1 MTINVFGSKLNDEPD
16 EVFHAGG
23 MSVRDWLSESVDN
36 FSDMDVHPISVSL
49 NGAVVEPSEWALTVF
64 SERDTLDIVIEPK
77 GTELFFGALFLV
89 AIKTMTPKI
98 PKVGANSPT
107 NGDELNEASIKGNK
121 VKINSPIREI
131 AGRRKVFPDYLLP
144 PRRYFA
150 GPRDQRVEMMLC
162 VGIGEHEIPSNK
174 VLIGDTPA
182 ISLGSDVSYEIYG
195 PGANVSANPASLWW
209 NDVSEIGSSSSGSPG
224 LELTESVSLTP
235 SYTATSHQFNGYTI
249 TIPSG
254 AGLFPSDWFS
264 GLIVT
269 IVAPYQYEFVDG
281 GAGRD
286 IIRGNALYM
295 LNPAVGDSIQ
305 IFGVNAGF
313 YKVNSF
319 TPGSGSTPPEM
330 TLNFESGSPVTSL
343 TLGTILATIGP
354 KGLRYRVTVFSTS
367 QITVE
372 RLTSSG
378 STDSEFP
385 GFDYMQTAGGSVS
398 LDPSNFEGGYRGP
411 FAVCPFGEK
420 VTAIEWD
427 VFFPS
432 GLMGLGRE
440 GQEFSVL
447 GFHAFEYRD
456 MDVAGAWTVI
466 EKQHSGATWD
476 AVGFTNRV
484 DLPYPMR
491 AECRIKKRFVQQVER
506 ENEVNNDCVWYG
518 ARGLMVAPSSYSGVT
533 TMAINIRGGDRLS
546 SQSESMVSV
555 EATRKLPL
563 LVNGSWTDPQAT
575 RDIAPFV
582 AYVSKSL
589 GYTDADLDLNELAR
603 LDAIWKS
610 RQDYYDQATNSN
622 GTAKAIINDA
632 LSCGFAELTIDNG
645 LLRPARDEPR
655 TVFESMYSPQAM
667 TSNLERDF
675 TAIRPDDYDGVDV
688 EYTDGVSW
696 QVETVECRLPGDLGM
711 RAMKIKADGCTNRT
725 KAWRIGMRQR
735 RALKYRRWDYSW
747 STELAALNSRYLS
760 YVQVSDDVP
769 GYAQSAIMISYDN
782 GLVESSE
789 AFDWSD
795 AGPHYLYI
803 RRADGSSSGPYI
815 ATKVDEFHLR
825 ISGLDFV
832 PDTDLDIEPPHLLFG
847 IGYKVLITSISPS
860 GLDAARVEAVAY
872 NDQVYVNDNDQAP
885 T

>member
-23 MSVRDWLSESVDN
+23 MSVRDWLLENVDN

-49 NGAVVEPSEWALTVF
+49 NGEVVEPSEWALTVF

-98 PKVGANSPT
+98 PKVGQTSQ
-107 NGDELNEASIKGNK
+107 NGEDLNEASIKGNK
-121 VKINSPIREI
+121 IKINSPIREI
-131 AGRRKVFPDYLLP
+131 AGKRKVYPDYLLP

-150 GPRDQRVEMMLC
+150 GPREQRVEMLLC
-162 VGIGEHEIPSNK
+162 VGVGDHDVPTNK
-174 VLIGDTPA
+174 ILIGDTPVV
-182 ISLGSDVSYEIYG
+182 SLGSDVTYKVYG
-195 PGANVSANPASLWW
+195 PGEDLSADNAHMWW
-209 NDVSEIGSSSSGSPG
+209 NDVNEVGSSSNGSAG
-224 LELTESVSLTP
+224 LELTTAVAITP
-235 SYTATSHQFNGYTI
+235 GYTATSQQFNGYMV

-254 AGLFPSDWFS
+254 AGNFPADWTS
-264 GLIVT
+264 GLIVQI
-269 IVAPYQYEFVDG
+269 IVPYQYEFIDG
-281 GAGRD
+281 GIDRD
-286 IIRGNALYM
+286 IIRGDSLNM
-295 LNPAVGDSIQ
+295 LNPEVGDSIQ
-305 IFGVNAGF
+305 IFGTNAGN
-313 YKVNSF
+313 YIVHSF
-319 TPGSGSTPPEM
+319 TPTDGASPAEM
-330 TLNFESGSPVTSL
+330 TLSFENGNPVTALSL
-343 TLGTILATIGP
+343 GAIATTIGP
-354 KGLRYRVTVFSTS
+354 KGLRYRITAANTS
-367 QITVE
+367 QIIVD

-378 STDSEFP
+378 ATDADFP
-385 GFDYMQTAGGSVS
+385 GFDFLETALSS
-398 LDPSNFEGGYRGP
+398 IILDPSSLTGGFRGP
-411 FAVCPFGEK
+411 FAMCPDGEK
-420 VTAIEWD
+420 TTSIEWD
-427 VFFPS
+427 IFYPS
-432 GLMGLGRE
+432 GLIGLGVKDGYRYAITSNTFLE
-440 GQEFSVL
+440 W
-447 GFHAFEYRD
+447 RD
-456 MDVAGAWTVI
+456 MDIAGAWTVVS
-466 EKQHSGATWD
+466 KTFSAASLD
-476 AVGFTNRV
+476 AVGVTYRI

-491 AECRIKKRFVQQVER
+491 AEARVRRGPNPSTEW
-506 ENEVNNDCVWYG
+506 NDACVWYG
-518 ARGLMVAPSSYSGVT
+518 ARSLLQGPTSYADVT
-533 TMAINIRGGDRLS
+533 VISINARGGDRLS
-546 SQSESMVSV
+546 AQSESMVSV

-563 LVNGSWTDPQAT
+563 LVNGSWTAPQAT

-632 LSCGFAELTIDNG
+632 LACGFAELTIDNG

-769 GYAQSAIMISYDN
+769 GYAQSAIMISYED
-782 GLVESSE
+782 GVVESSE

>member
-23 MSVRDWLSESVDN
+23 MSVRDWLSENADN

-49 NGAVVEPSEWALTVF
+49 NGEVVEPSEWALTVF

-98 PKVGANSPT
+98 PKVGQTSQ
-107 NGDELNEASIKGNK
+107 NGEDLNEASIKGNK
-121 VKINSPIREI
+121 IKINSPIREI
-131 AGRRKVFPDYLLP
+131 AGKRKVFPDYLLP
-144 PRRYFA
+144 PRRYFG
-150 GPRDQRVEMMLC
+150 GPREQRVEMLLC
-162 VGIGEHEIPSNK
+162 VGVGDHEVPANK
-174 VLIGDTPA
+174 ILIGDTP
-182 ISLGSDVSYEIYG
+182 IVSLGEDVTYKVYS
-195 PGANVSANPASLWW
+195 PGADLSADNAHLWW
-209 NDVSEIGSSSSGSPG
+209 NDVTEVGSSSNGSSG
-224 LELTESVSLTP
+224 LELTVSTSITP
-235 SYTATSHQFNGYTI
+235 GYSATSQQFNGKMV

-254 AGLFPSDWFS
+254 AGNFPADWTA
-264 GLIVT
+264 GLIVQ
-269 IVAPYQYEFVDG
+269 IVVPYQYEFIDG
-281 GAGRD
+281 GIDRD
-286 IIRGNALYM
+286 IIRGNSLNM
-295 LNPAVGDSIQ
+295 LNPEVGDSIQ
-305 IFGVNAGF
+305 IFGVNSGN
-313 YKVNSF
+313 YIVHSF
-319 TPGSGSTPPEM
+319 KPTNGLSPAEM
-330 TLNFESGSPVTSL
+330 TLSFENGNPVTALSL
-343 TLGTILATIGP
+343 GAIATTIGP
-354 KGLRYRVTVFSTS
+354 KGLRYRITAANTS
-367 QITVE
+367 QITVD

-378 STDSEFP
+378 ATDTDFP
-385 GFDYMQTAGGSVS
+385 GFDFLETALASIILDSSSLTGG
-398 LDPSNFEGGYRGP
+398 FRGP
-411 FAVCPFGEK
+411 FAMCPDGEK
-420 VTAIEWD
+420 TTSIEWD
-427 VFFPS
+427 IFYPS
-432 GLMGLGRE
+432 GLIGLGVKDGYRYAITSNTFLE
-440 GQEFSVL
+440 W
-447 GFHAFEYRD
+447 RD
-456 MDVAGAWTVI
+456 MDVAGAWTVVS
-466 EKQHSGATWD
+466 KVFSAASLD
-476 AVGFTNRV
+476 AVGVTYRI

-491 AECRIKKRFVQQVER
+491 AEARVRRGPNPSTEW
-506 ENEVNNDCVWYG
+506 NDACVWYG
-518 ARGLMVAPSSYSGVT
+518 ARSMLQGPTSYADVT
-533 TMAINIRGGDRLS
+533 VISINARGGDRLS
-546 SQSESMVSV
+546 AQSESMVSV

-563 LVNGSWTDPQAT
+563 LVNGSWTAPQAT

-589 GYTDADLDLNELAR
+589 GYTDADLDINELAR

-622 GTAKAIINDA
+622 GTAKAVINDA

-667 TSNLERDF
+667 TSNLEREF

-696 QVETVECRLPGDLGM
+696 QVETVQCRLPGDLGM

-769 GYAQSAIMISYDN
+769 GYAQSAIMISYEN
-782 GLVESSE
+782 GVVESSE

-795 AGPHYLYI
+795 AGPHYLYV
-803 RRADGSSSGPYI
+803 RRVDGSSSGPYI

-872 NDQVYVNDNDQAP
+872 NEQVYVNDNDQAP

>member
-49 NGAVVEPSEWALTVF
+49 NGEVVAPSEWALTVF

-98 PKVGANSPT
+98 PKVGQTSQ
-107 NGDELNEASIKGNK
+107 NGEDLNEASIKGNK
-121 VKINSPIREI
+121 IKINSPIREI
-131 AGRRKVFPDYLLP
+131 AGKRKVFPDYLLP

-150 GPRDQRVEMMLC
+150 GPREQRVELLLC
-162 VGIGEHEIPSNK
+162 IGVGDHDVPTNK
-174 VLIGDTPA
+174 ILIGDTPVV
-182 ISLGSDVSYEIYG
+182 SLGSDVTYSVYG
-195 PGANVSANPASLWW
+195 PGEDLSADNAHMWW
-209 NDVSEIGSSSSGSPG
+209 NDVTEVGSSSNGSAG
-224 LELTESVSLTP
+224 LELTTAVAITP
-235 SYTATSHQFNGYTI
+235 GYTATSQQFNGYMV

-254 AGLFPSDWFS
+254 AGNFPADWTS
-264 GLIVT
+264 GLIVQI
-269 IVAPYQYEFVDG
+269 IVPYQYEFIDG
-281 GAGRD
+281 GIDRD
-286 IIRGNALYM
+286 IIRGDSLNM
-295 LNPAVGDSIQ
+295 LNPEVGDSIQ
-305 IFGVNAGF
+305 IFGTNAGN
-313 YKVNSF
+313 YIVHSF
-319 TPGSGSTPPEM
+319 TPTDGASPAEM
-330 TLNFESGSPVTSL
+330 TLSFENGNPVTALSL
-343 TLGTILATIGP
+343 GAIATTIGP
-354 KGLRYRVTVFSTS
+354 KGLRYRITAANTS
-367 QITVE
+367 QITVD

-378 STDSEFP
+378 ATDTDFP
-385 GFDYMQTAGGSVS
+385 GFDFLETALASII
-398 LDPSNFEGGYRGP
+398 LDPSSLTGGFRGP
-411 FAVCPFGEK
+411 FAMCPDGEK
-420 VTAIEWD
+420 ATSIEWD
-427 VFFPS
+427 IFYPS
-432 GLMGLGRE
+432 GLIGLGVKDGYRYSITSNTFLE
-440 GQEFSVL
+440 W
-447 GFHAFEYRD
+447 RD
-456 MDVAGAWTVI
+456 MDIAGAWTVVS
-466 EKQHSGATWD
+466 KTFSAASLD
-476 AVGFTNRV
+476 AVGVTYRI

-491 AECRIKKRFVQQVER
+491 AEVRVRRGPNPSTEW
-506 ENEVNNDCVWYG
+506 NDACVWYG
-518 ARGLMVAPSSYSGVT
+518 ARSLLQGPTSYADVT
-533 TMAINIRGGDRLS
+533 VISINARGGDRLS
-546 SQSESMVSV
+546 AQSESMVSV

-563 LVNGSWTDPQAT
+563 LVNGSWTAPQAT

-603 LDAIWKS
+603 LDTIWKS

-622 GTAKAIINDA
+622 GTAKAVINDA
-632 LSCGFAELTIDNG
+632 LACGFAELTIDNG

-769 GYAQSAIMISYDN
+769 GYAQSAIMISYED
-782 GLVESSE
+782 GIVESSE

-795 AGPHYLYI
+795 SGPHYLYV

-815 ATKVDEFHLR
+815 ATRIDDFHLS
-825 ISGLDFV
+825 ISGLDFI

-847 IGYKVLITSISPS
+847 VGYKVLITSISPS
-860 GLDAARVEAVAY
+860 GLDSARVEAVAY

>member
-23 MSVRDWLSESVDN
+23 MSVRDWLSENVDN

-98 PKVGANSPT
+98 PKVGQTSQ
-107 NGDELNEASIKGNK
+107 NGEDLNEASIKGNK
-121 VKINSPIREI
+121 IKINSPIREI
-131 AGRRKVFPDYLLP
+131 AGKRKVFPDYLLP
-144 PRRYFA
+144 PRRYFG
-150 GPRDQRVEMMLC
+150 GPREQRVEMLLC
-162 VGIGEHEIPSNK
+162 IGVGDHEVPANK
-174 VLIGDTPA
+174 ILIGDTP
-182 ISLGSDVSYEIYG
+182 IVSLGSDVAYRVYG
-195 PGANVSANPASLWW
+195 PGADLSADNASKWW
-209 NDVSEIGSSSSGSPG
+209 NDVTEVGSSSNGASG
-224 LELTESVSLTP
+224 LELTTAVAITP
-235 SYTATSHQFNGYTI
+235 GYNATSQQFNGYMV

-254 AGLFPSDWFS
+254 AGAFPADWTS
-264 GLIVT
+264 GLIVQI
-269 IVAPYQYEFVDG
+269 IVPYQYEFIDG
-281 GAGRD
+281 GINRD
-286 IIRGNALYM
+286 IIRGNSLNM
-295 LNPAVGDSIQ
+295 LNPEVGDSIQ
-305 IFGVNAGF
+305 IFGVNSGN
-313 YKVNSF
+313 YIVHSF
-319 TPGSGSTPPEM
+319 KPTNGLSPAEM
-330 TLNFESGSPVTSL
+330 TLSFENGNAVTALSLGSIAT
-343 TLGTILATIGP
+343 TIGP
-354 KGLRYRVTVFSTS
+354 RGLRYRITAANTS
-367 QITVE
+367 QITVD

-378 STDSEFP
+378 ATDSDFP
-385 GFDYMQTAGGSVS
+385 GFDFLETSNSSIS
-398 LDPSNFEGGYRGP
+398 LDPSSLAGGFRGP
-411 FAVCPFGEK
+411 FAMCPDGEK
-420 VTAIEWD
+420 TTAIEWD
-427 VFFPS
+427 IFYPGGLIGVGLKDGFQYSIPS
-432 GLMGLGRE
+432 TTYLE
-440 GQEFSVL
+440 W
-447 GFHAFEYRD
+447 RD
-456 MDVAGAWTVI
+456 MDIAGAWNVEARTF
-466 EKQHSGATWD
+466 SAGSLD
-476 AVGFTNRV
+476 AVGVTYRIS
-484 DLPYPMR
+484 LPYPMR
-491 AECRIKKRFVQQVER
+491 AEARVRRSPKGSPEWQ
-506 ENEVNNDCVWYG
+506 DACVWYG
-518 ARGLMVAPSSYSGVT
+518 ARSLLKGPTSYADVT
-533 TMAINIRGGDRLS
+533 VISVNARGGDRLS
-546 SQSESMVSV
+546 AQSESMVSV
-555 EATRKLPL
+555 EPTRKLPL
-563 LVNGSWTDPQAT
+563 LANGSWTAPQAT

-582 AYVSKSL
+582 AYVAKSL
-589 GYTDADLDLNELAR
+589 GYTDSDLDLNELAR

-632 LSCGFAELTIDNG
+632 LACGFAELTIDNG

-696 QVETVECRLPGDLGM
+696 QVETVQCRLPGDLGM

-769 GYAQSAIMISYDN
+769 GYAQSAIMISYEN
-782 GLVESSE
+782 GVVESSE

-795 AGPHYLYI
+795 AGPHYLYV
-803 RRADGSSSGPYI
+803 RRVDGSSSGPYI

>member
-23 MSVRDWLSESVDN
+23 ISVRDWLSEHVDN
-36 FSDMDVHPISVSL
+36 FSDMDAHPISVSL

-64 SERDTLDIVIEPK
+64 YERDTLDIVIEPK

-98 PKVGANSPT
+98 PKVGQTSQ
-107 NGDELNEASIKGNK
+107 NGDDLNEASIKGNK
-121 VKINSPIREI
+121 IKINSPIREI
-131 AGRRKVFPDYLLP
+131 AGRRKIYPDYLLP
-144 PRRYFA
+144 PRRYFG
-150 GPRDQRVEMMLC
+150 GPREQRVEMLLC
-162 VGIGEHEIPSNK
+162 IGVGDHDVPTNK
-174 VLIGDTPA
+174 ILIGDTPVV
-182 ISLGSDVSYEIYG
+182 SLGSDIVYKVYG
-195 PGANVSANPASLWW
+195 PGADLSADNAHLWW
-209 NDVSEIGSSSSGSPG
+209 NDVTEVGSSSNGSSG
-224 LELTESVSLTP
+224 LELTVSVDITP
-235 SYTATSHQFNGYTI
+235 GYTATSQQFNGYMV

-254 AGLFPSDWFS
+254 AGLFPADWTS
-264 GLIVT
+264 GLIVQ
-269 IVAPYQYEFVDG
+269 IVVPYQYEFVDG
-281 GAGRD
+281 GADRD
-286 IIRGNALYM
+286 IVRGTSLNM
-295 LNPAVGDSIQ
+295 LNPEVGDLIQ
-305 IFGVNAGF
+305 IFGTNAGS
-313 YKVNSF
+313 YVVNSF
-319 TPGSGSTPPEM
+319 DPGDGSTPPEM
-330 TLNFESGSPVTSL
+330 TLSFDNGSPVTAFN
-343 TLGTILATIGP
+343 LGNIATCIGP
-354 KGLRYRVTVFSTS
+354 RGLRYRITAANTS
-367 QITVE
+367 QLVVD

-378 STDSEFP
+378 ATDSDFP
-385 GFDYMQTAGGSVS
+385 GFDFLETANSGIS
-398 LDPSNFEGGYRGP
+398 LDPSNLTGGYRGP
-411 FAVCPFGEK
+411 FAMCPSGEK
-420 VTAIEWD
+420 ATAIEWD
-427 VFFPS
+427 VFMPS
-432 GLMGLGRE
+432 GLCGLGRE
-440 GQEFSVL
+440 GQVYEVSA
-447 GFHAFEYRD
+447 FHTFEYRD

-466 EKQHSGATWD
+466 EKTHSGASLD
-476 AVGFTNRV
+476 SQGFTNRV
-484 DLPYPMR
+484 NLPYPMR
-491 AECRIKKRFVQQVER
+491 PEARIKKRFIAQSER
-506 ENEVNNDCVWYG
+506 ETEINNDTVWYG
-518 ARGLMVAPSSYSGVT
+518 ARSLLQGPTSYEDVT
-533 TMAINIRGGDRLS
+533 VISINARGGDRLS
-546 SQSESMVSV
+546 AQSESMVSV

-563 LVNGSWTDPQAT
+563 LVNGSWTAPQAT

-589 GYTDADLDLNELAR
+589 GYTDADLDLNELSR

-622 GTAKAIINDA
+622 GTAKAVINDA
-632 LSCGFAELTIDNG
+632 LACGFAELTIDNG

-655 TVFESMYSPQAM
+655 TVFESMYSPQVM

-696 QVETVECRLPGDLGM
+696 QVETVQCRLPGDLGM

-782 GLVESSE
+782 GVVESSE

-795 AGPHYLYI
+795 AGPYYLYV

-815 ATKVDEFHLR
+815 ATRIDDFHLK
-825 ISGLDFV
+825 IPGLDFI

-847 IGYKVLITSISPS
+847 IGYKVLITAISPS
-860 GLDAARVEAVAY
+860 GTTSARVEAVAY

-885 T
+885 S

>member
-1 MTINVFGSKLNDEPD
+1 MTINVFGSKLNSEPD
-16 EVFHAGG
+16 EVFHSVG
-23 MSVRDWLSESVDN
+23 MSVRDWLSDNVDN

-49 NGAVVEPSEWALTVF
+49 NGEVVEPSEWALTVF

-98 PKVGANSPT
+98 PKVGQTSQ
-107 NGDELNEASIKGNK
+107 NGEDLNEASIKGNK
-121 VKINSPIREI
+121 IKINSPIREI
-131 AGRRKVFPDYLLP
+131 SGKRKVFPDYLLP

-150 GPRDQRVEMMLC
+150 GPREQRVELLLC
-162 VGIGEHEIPSNK
+162 IGVGDHDVPTNK
-174 VLIGDTPA
+174 ILIGDTPVV
-182 ISLGSDVSYEIYG
+182 SLGSDVTYSVYG
-195 PGANVSANPASLWW
+195 PGEDLSADNAHMWW
-209 NDVSEIGSSSSGSPG
+209 NDVTEVGSSSNGSAG
-224 LELTESVSLTP
+224 LELTTAVAITP
-235 SYTATSHQFNGYTI
+235 GYTAASQQFNGYMV

-254 AGLFPSDWFS
+254 AGNFPADWTS
-264 GLIVT
+264 GLIVQI
-269 IVAPYQYEFVDG
+269 IVPYQYEFIDG
-281 GAGRD
+281 GIDRD
-286 IIRGNALYM
+286 IIRGDSLNM
-295 LNPAVGDSIQ
+295 LNPEVGDSIQ
-305 IFGVNAGF
+305 IFGANAGN
-313 YKVNSF
+313 YIVHSF
-319 TPGSGSTPPEM
+319 TPTDGASPAEM
-330 TLNFESGSPVTSL
+330 TLSFENGNPVTALSL
-343 TLGTILATIGP
+343 GAIATTIGP
-354 KGLRYRVTVFSTS
+354 KGLRYRITAANTS
-367 QITVE
+367 QITVD

-378 STDSEFP
+378 ATDADFP
-385 GFDYMQTAGGSVS
+385 GFDFLETALSS
-398 LDPSNFEGGYRGP
+398 IILDPSSLAGGFRGP
-411 FAVCPFGEK
+411 FAMCPDGEK
-420 VTAIEWD
+420 TTSIEWD
-427 VFFPS
+427 IFYPS
-432 GLMGLGRE
+432 GLIGLGVKDGYRYAITSNTFLE
-440 GQEFSVL
+440 W
-447 GFHAFEYRD
+447 RD
-456 MDVAGAWTVI
+456 MDIAGAWTVVS
-466 EKQHSGATWD
+466 KTFSAASLD
-476 AVGFTNRV
+476 AVGVTYRI

-491 AECRIKKRFVQQVER
+491 AEARVRRGPNPSTEW
-506 ENEVNNDCVWYG
+506 NDACVWYG
-518 ARGLMVAPSSYSGVT
+518 ARSLLQGPTSYADVT
-533 TMAINIRGGDRLS
+533 IISINARGGDRLS
-546 SQSESMVSV
+546 AQSESMVSV

-563 LVNGSWTDPQAT
+563 LVNGSWTAPQAT

-622 GTAKAIINDA
+622 GTAKAVINDA
-632 LSCGFAELTIDNG
+632 LACGFAELTIDNG

-769 GYAQSAIMISYDN
+769 GYAQSAIMISYED
-782 GLVESSE
+782 GVVESSE

-815 ATKVDEFHLR
+815 ATKVDEFHFR

-847 IGYKVLITSISPS
+847 VGYKVLITSISPS
-860 GLDAARVEAVAY
+860 GLDSARVEAVAY

>member
-1 MTINVFGSKLNDEPD
+1 VTINVFGSKLNDEPD
-16 EVFHAGG
+16 EVFHAFGI
-23 MSVRDWLSESVDN
+23 SVRDWLSGNVDN

-49 NGAVVEPSEWALTVF
+49 NGEVVEPSEWALTVF
-64 SERDTLDIVIEPK
+64 SELDTLDIVIEPK

-98 PKVGANSPT
+98 PKVGQAT
-107 NGDELNEASIKGNK
+107 QNGEDLNEGSAKGNK
-121 VKINSPIREI
+121 IKINSPIREV
-131 AGRRKVFPDYLLP
+131 AGRRKVYPDYLLP

-150 GPRDQRVEMMLC
+150 GPRDQRVEMLLC
-162 VGIGEHEIPSNK
+162 IGVGEHDIPENK
-174 VLIGDTPA
+174 ILIGDTPA
-182 ISLGSDVSYEIYG
+182 ISLGNDVSYTVYE
-195 PGANVSANPASLWW
+195 PGADLSADPAAKWW

-224 LELTESVSLTP
+224 LELTESESLTP
-235 SYTATSHQFNGYTI
+235 SYTATSQQFNGYTV
-249 TIPSG
+249 TIPDG
-254 AGLFPSDWFS
+254 AGAFPSDWFS

-269 IVAPYQYEFVDG
+269 IVAPYQYEFVG
-281 GAGRD
+281 GGGGRD
-286 IIRGNALYM
+286 IIRGNSLYM
-295 LNPAVGDSIQ
+295 LNPSVGDSIQ
-305 IFGVNAGF
+305 IFGVNSGN
-313 YKVNSF
+313 YIVNSF
-319 TPGSGSTPPEM
+319 TPGSGSAPPEM

-343 TLGTILATIGP
+343 ALGTILSTIGHR
-354 KGLRYRVTVFSTS
+354 GLRYRVTVFSTS

-378 STDSEFP
+378 STDSDFP
-385 GFDYMQTAGGSVS
+385 GFDYMQTANGNVS
-398 LDPSNFEGGYRGP
+398 LDPSNSEGGYRGP

-432 GLMGLGRE
+432 GIMGLGRE
-440 GQEFSVL
+440 GQEYRVS
-447 GFHAFEYRD
+447 GFHTFEYRD
-456 MDVAGAWTVI
+456 MDTAGAWTVI
-466 EKQHSGATWD
+466 QKQHSGATWD

-506 ENEVNNDCVWYG
+506 ENEVNNDCFWYG
-518 ARGLMVAPSSYSGVT
+518 ARGLMVAPTSYSGVT
-533 TMAINIRGGDRLS
+533 TMVMNIRGGDRLS
-546 SQSESMVSV
+546 AQSESMVSV

-563 LVNGSWTDPQAT
+563 LVNGSWTAPQAT

-582 AYVSKSL
+582 AYVSKSI
-589 GYTDADLDLNELAR
+589 GYTDADLDLNELSR
-603 LDAIWKS
+603 LDEIWKS

-622 GTAKAIINDA
+622 GTAKAVINDA

-655 TVFESMYSPQAM
+655 TAFESMYSPQAM

-675 TAIRPDDYDGVDV
+675 TAVRPDDYDGVDV

-696 QVETVECRLPGDLGM
+696 QVETVECRLPGDLGT

-769 GYAQSAIMISYDN
+769 GYAQSAIMISYEN
-782 GLVESSE
+782 GVVESSE

-795 AGPHYLYI
+795 AGPHYLYV

-815 ATKVDEFHLR
+815 ATKVDDFHLR

-872 NDQVYVNDNDQAP
+872 NEQVYVNDNDQAP

>member
-23 MSVRDWLSESVDN
+23 MSVHDWLSESVDN

-49 NGAVVEPSEWALTVF
+49 NGAVVESSEWALTVF

-98 PKVGANSPT
+98 PKVGQTSQ
-107 NGDELNEASIKGNK
+107 NGEDLNEASIKGNK
-121 VKINSPIREI
+121 IKINSPIREI
-131 AGRRKVFPDYLLP
+131 AGKRKVFPDYLLP

-150 GPRDQRVEMMLC
+150 GPREQRVEMLLC
-162 VGIGEHEIPSNK
+162 VGVGDHDVPTNK
-174 VLIGDTPA
+174 ILIGDTPVV
-182 ISLGSDVSYEIYG
+182 SLGSDVTYKVYG
-195 PGANVSANPASLWW
+195 PGEDLSADNAHMWW
-209 NDVSEIGSSSSGSPG
+209 NDVTEVGSSSNGSAG
-224 LELTESVSLTP
+224 LELTTAVAITP
-235 SYTATSHQFNGYTI
+235 GYTATSQQFNGYMV

-254 AGLFPSDWFS
+254 AGNFPNDWTS
-264 GLIVT
+264 GLIVQI
-269 IVAPYQYEFVDG
+269 IVPYQYEFIDG
-281 GAGRD
+281 GIDRD
-286 IIRGNALYM
+286 IIRGDSLNM
-295 LNPAVGDSIQ
+295 LNPEVGDSIQ
-305 IFGVNAGF
+305 IFGVNAGN
-313 YKVNSF
+313 YIVHSF
-319 TPGSGSTPPEM
+319 TPTDGASPAEM
-330 TLNFESGSPVTSL
+330 TLSFENGNPVTALSL
-343 TLGTILATIGP
+343 GAIATTIGP
-354 KGLRYRVTVFSTS
+354 KGLRYRITAANTS
-367 QITVE
+367 QITVD

-378 STDSEFP
+378 ATDIDFP
-385 GFDYMQTAGGSVS
+385 GFDFLETALSS
-398 LDPSNFEGGYRGP
+398 IILDPSSLTGGFRGP
-411 FAVCPFGEK
+411 FAMCPDGEK
-420 VTAIEWD
+420 TTSIEWD
-427 VFFPS
+427 IFYPS
-432 GLMGLGRE
+432 GLIGLGVKDGYRYTITSNTFLE
-440 GQEFSVL
+440 W
-447 GFHAFEYRD
+447 RD
-456 MDVAGAWTVI
+456 MDIAGAWTVVS
-466 EKQHSGATWD
+466 KTFSAASLD
-476 AVGFTNRV
+476 AVGVTYRI

-491 AECRIKKRFVQQVER
+491 AEARVRRSPNPSTEW
-506 ENEVNNDCVWYG
+506 NDACVWYG
-518 ARGLMVAPSSYSGVT
+518 ARSLLQGPTSYADVT
-533 TMAINIRGGDRLS
+533 VISINARGGDRLS
-546 SQSESMVSV
+546 AQSESMVSV

-563 LVNGSWTDPQAT
+563 LVNGAWTAPQAT

-622 GTAKAIINDA
+622 GTAKAVINDA
-632 LSCGFAELTIDNG
+632 LACGFAELTIDNG

-725 KAWRIGMRQR
+725 HAWRIGMRQR

-769 GYAQSAIMISYDN
+769 GYAQSAIMINYDN
-782 GLVESSE
+782 GVVESSE

-795 AGPHYLYI
+795 AGPHYLYV

-815 ATKVDEFHLR
+815 ATKVDDFHLR

>member
-23 MSVRDWLSESVDN
+23 ISVRDWLSENVDN

-49 NGAVVEPSEWALTVF
+49 NGEVVEPSEWALTVF

-98 PKVGANSPT
+98 PKVGQTSQ
-107 NGDELNEASIKGNK
+107 NGEDINEASIKGNK
-121 VKINSPIREI
+121 IKINSPIREI
-131 AGRRKVFPDYLLP
+131 AGKRKVYPDYLLP

-150 GPRDQRVEMMLC
+150 GPREQRVEMLLC
-162 VGIGEHEIPSNK
+162 VGVGDHDVPTNK
-174 VLIGDTPA
+174 ILIGDTPVV
-182 ISLGSDVSYEIYG
+182 SLGSDVTYKVYG
-195 PGANVSANPASLWW
+195 PGEDLSADNAHMWW
-209 NDVSEIGSSSSGSPG
+209 NDVTEVGSSSNGSSG
-224 LELTESVSLTP
+224 LELTTAVAITP
-235 SYTATSHQFNGYTI
+235 GYTAASQQFNGYMV

-254 AGLFPSDWFS
+254 AGNFPADWTS
-264 GLIVT
+264 GLIVQI
-269 IVAPYQYEFVDG
+269 IVPYQYEFIDG
-281 GAGRD
+281 GIDRD
-286 IIRGNALYM
+286 IIRGDSLNM
-295 LNPAVGDSIQ
+295 LNPEVGDSIQ
-305 IFGVNAGF
+305 IFGTNAGN
-313 YKVNSF
+313 YIVHSF
-319 TPGSGSTPPEM
+319 TPTDGASPAEM
-330 TLNFESGSPVTSL
+330 TLSFENGNPVTALSL
-343 TLGTILATIGP
+343 GAIATTIGP
-354 KGLRYRVTVFSTS
+354 KGLRYRITAANTS
-367 QITVE
+367 QITVD

-378 STDSEFP
+378 ATDIDFP
-385 GFDYMQTAGGSVS
+385 GFDFLETALSS
-398 LDPSNFEGGYRGP
+398 IILDPSSLTGGFRGP
-411 FAVCPFGEK
+411 FAMCPDGEK
-420 VTAIEWD
+420 TTSIEWD
-427 VFFPS
+427 IFYPS
-432 GLMGLGRE
+432 GLIGLGAKDGYRYAINSNTFLE
-440 GQEFSVL
+440 W
-447 GFHAFEYRD
+447 RD
-456 MDVAGAWTVI
+456 MDIAGAWTVVS
-466 EKQHSGATWD
+466 KTFSAASLD
-476 AVGFTNRV
+476 AVGVTYRI

-491 AECRIKKRFVQQVER
+491 AEARVRRGPNPSTEW
-506 ENEVNNDCVWYG
+506 NDACVWYG
-518 ARGLMVAPSSYSGVT
+518 ARSLLQGPTSYADVT
-533 TMAINIRGGDRLS
+533 VISINARGGDRLS
-546 SQSESMVSV
+546 AQSESMVSV

-563 LVNGSWTDPQAT
+563 LVNGAWTAPQAT

-622 GTAKAIINDA
+622 GTAKAVINDA
-632 LSCGFAELTIDNG
+632 LACGFAELTIDNG

-667 TSNLERDF
+667 TTNLERDF

-769 GYAQSAIMISYDN
+769 GYAQSAIMISYEE
-782 GLVESSE
+782 GVVESSE

-815 ATKVDEFHLR
+815 ATKVDDFHLR

>member
-23 MSVRDWLSESVDN
+23 ISVRDWLSESVDN

-49 NGAVVEPSEWALTVF
+49 NGEVVEPSEWALTVF

-98 PKVGANSPT
+98 PKVGQTSQ
-107 NGDELNEASIKGNK
+107 NGEDLNEASIKGNK
-121 VKINSPIREI
+121 IKINSPIREI
-131 AGRRKVFPDYLLP
+131 AGKRKVFPDYLLP

-150 GPRDQRVEMMLC
+150 GPREQRVELLLC
-162 VGIGEHEIPSNK
+162 VGVGDHDVPTNK
-174 VLIGDTPA
+174 ILIGDTPVV
-182 ISLGSDVSYEIYG
+182 SLGSDVTYKVYG
-195 PGANVSANPASLWW
+195 PGEDLSADNAHMWW
-209 NDVSEIGSSSSGSPG
+209 NDVTEVGSSSNGSAG
-224 LELTESVSLTP
+224 LELTTAVAITP
-235 SYTATSHQFNGYTI
+235 GYTATSQQFNGYMV

-254 AGLFPSDWFS
+254 AGNFPTDWTS
-264 GLIVT
+264 GLIVQI
-269 IVAPYQYEFVDG
+269 IVPYQYEFIDG
-281 GAGRD
+281 GIDRD
-286 IIRGNALYM
+286 IIRGDSLNM
-295 LNPAVGDSIQ
+295 LNPEVGDSIQ
-305 IFGVNAGF
+305 IFGANAGN
-313 YKVNSF
+313 YIVHSF
-319 TPGSGSTPPEM
+319 TPTDGASPAEM
-330 TLNFESGSPVTSL
+330 TLSFENGNPVTALSL
-343 TLGTILATIGP
+343 GAIATTIGP
-354 KGLRYRVTVFSTS
+354 KGLRYRITAANTS
-367 QITVE
+367 QITVD

-378 STDSEFP
+378 STDPDFP
-385 GFDYMQTAGGSVS
+385 GFDFLETALSS
-398 LDPSNFEGGYRGP
+398 IILDPSSLTGGFRGP
-411 FAVCPFGEK
+411 FAMCPDGEK
-420 VTAIEWD
+420 ATSIEWD
-427 VFFPS
+427 IFYHS
-432 GLMGLGRE
+432 GLIGIGRKGDFYTIPATHYLE
-440 GQEFSVL
+440 W
-447 GFHAFEYRD
+447 RD
-456 MDVAGAWTVI
+456 MDTAGAWTTEIRSVTAA
-466 EKQHSGATWD
+466 SLD
-476 AVGFTNRV
+476 SVGYTFRI

-491 AECRIKKRFVQQVER
+491 AEARVRRAPNPSTEW
-506 ENEVNNDCVWYG
+506 NDACVWYG
-518 ARGLMVAPSSYSGVT
+518 ARSLLQGPTSYPDVT
-533 TMAINIRGGDRLS
+533 VISINARGGDRLS
-546 SQSESMVSV
+546 AQSESMVSV

-563 LVNGSWTDPQAT
+563 LVNGSWTAPQAT

-632 LSCGFAELTIDNG
+632 LACGFAELTIDNG

-769 GYAQSAIMISYDN
+769 GYAQSAIMIGYEN
-782 GLVESSE
+782 GVIESSE

-795 AGPHYLYI
+795 AGPHYLYV

-815 ATKVDEFHLR
+815 ATKVDDFHLR

-860 GLDAARVEAVAY
+860 GLDSARVEAVAY

>member
-1 MTINVFGSKLNDEPD
+1 MTIKVFGSKLNDEPD

-23 MSVRDWLSESVDN
+23 MSVRDWLSENVDN

-98 PKVGANSPT
+98 PKVGQTSQ
-107 NGDELNEASIKGNK
+107 NGEDLNEASIKGNK
-121 VKINSPIREI
+121 IKINSPIREI
-131 AGRRKVFPDYLLP
+131 AGKRKVYPDYLLP

-150 GPRDQRVEMMLC
+150 GPREQRVEMLLC
-162 VGIGEHEIPSNK
+162 IGVGDHDVPTNK
-174 VLIGDTPA
+174 ILIGDTPVV
-182 ISLGSDVSYEIYG
+182 SLGSDVTYKVYG
-195 PGANVSANPASLWW
+195 PGEDLSLDNAHMWW
-209 NDVSEIGSSSSGSPG
+209 NDVTEVGSSSNGSAG
-224 LELTESVSLTP
+224 LELTTAVSITP
-235 SYTATSHQFNGYTI
+235 GYTATSQQFNGYMV

-254 AGLFPSDWFS
+254 AGNFPNDWTS
-264 GLIVT
+264 GLVVQIIV
-269 IVAPYQYEFVDG
+269 PYQYEFIDG
-281 GAGRD
+281 GIDRD
-286 IIRGNALYM
+286 IIRGDSLNM
-295 LNPAVGDSIQ
+295 LNPEAGDSIQ
-305 IFGVNAGF
+305 IFGANAGN
-313 YKVNSF
+313 YIVHSF
-319 TPGSGSTPPEM
+319 TPTDGASPAEM
-330 TLNFESGSPVTSL
+330 TLSFENGNPVTALSL
-343 TLGTILATIGP
+343 GAISTTIGP
-354 KGLRYRVTVFSTS
+354 RGLRYRITAANTS
-367 QITVE
+367 QITVD

-378 STDSEFP
+378 ATDSEFP
-385 GFDYMQTAGGSVS
+385 GFDFLETALSS
-398 LDPSNFEGGYRGP
+398 ITLDPSSLAGGFRGP
-411 FAVCPFGEK
+411 FAMCPEGEK
-420 VTAIEWD
+420 ATVIEWD
-427 VFFPS
+427 IFYPGGLIGIGLKDGFRYTVPS
-432 GLMGLGRE
+432 TTYLE
-440 GQEFSVL
+440 W
-447 GFHAFEYRD
+447 RD
-456 MDVAGAWTVI
+456 MDIAGAWTV
-466 EKQHSGATWD
+466 ETKAFSAASLD
-476 AVGFTNRV
+476 AVGVTYRV
-484 DLPYPMR
+484 NLPYPMR
-491 AECRIKKRFVQQVER
+491 AEARVRRSATQSVEWQ
-506 ENEVNNDCVWYG
+506 DSCVWYG
-518 ARGLMVAPSSYSGVT
+518 ARSLLQGPNRYADVT
-533 TMAINIRGGDRLS
+533 VMSINARGGDRLS
-546 SQSESMVSV
+546 AQSESMVSV

-563 LVNGSWTDPQAT
+563 LVNGAWTSPQAT

-632 LSCGFAELTIDNG
+632 LACGFAELTIDNG

-795 AGPHYLYI
+795 PGPHYLYV

-872 NDQVYVNDNDQAP
+872 NEQVYVNDNDQAP

>member
-49 NGAVVEPSEWALTVF
+49 NGEVVEPSEWALTVF
-64 SERDTLDIVIEPK
+64 SDRDTLDIVIEPK

-98 PKVGANSPT
+98 PKVGQTSQ
-107 NGDELNEASIKGNK
+107 NGEDLNEASIKGNK
-121 VKINSPIREI
+121 IKINSPIREI
-131 AGRRKVFPDYLLP
+131 AGKRKVFPDYLLP

-150 GPRDQRVEMMLC
+150 GPREQRVELLLC
-162 VGIGEHEIPSNK
+162 IGVGDHDVPTNK
-174 VLIGDTPA
+174 ILIGDTPVV
-182 ISLGSDVSYEIYG
+182 SLGSDVTYSVYG
-195 PGANVSANPASLWW
+195 PGDDLSADNAHMWW
-209 NDVSEIGSSSSGSPG
+209 NDVTEVGSSSNGSAG
-224 LELTESVSLTP
+224 LELTTAVAITP
-235 SYTATSHQFNGYTI
+235 GYTATSQQFNGYMV

-254 AGLFPSDWFS
+254 AGNFPADWTS
-264 GLIVT
+264 GLIVQI
-269 IVAPYQYEFVDG
+269 IVPYQYEFIDG
-281 GAGRD
+281 GIDRD
-286 IIRGNALYM
+286 IIRGDSLNM
-295 LNPAVGDSIQ
+295 LNPEVGDSIQ
-305 IFGVNAGF
+305 IFGANAGN
-313 YKVNSF
+313 YIVHSF
-319 TPGSGSTPPEM
+319 TPTDGASPAEM
-330 TLNFESGSPVTSL
+330 TLSFENGNPVTALSL
-343 TLGTILATIGP
+343 GDIATTIGP
-354 KGLRYRVTVFSTS
+354 KGLRYRITAANTS
-367 QITVE
+367 QITVD

-378 STDSEFP
+378 ATDINFP
-385 GFDYMQTAGGSVS
+385 GFDFLETALSS
-398 LDPSNFEGGYRGP
+398 IILDPSSLTGGFRGP
-411 FAVCPFGEK
+411 FAMCPDGEK
-420 VTAIEWD
+420 TTSIEWD
-427 VFFPS
+427 IFYPS
-432 GLMGLGRE
+432 GLIGLGVKDGYRYAITSNTFLE
-440 GQEFSVL
+440 W
-447 GFHAFEYRD
+447 RD
-456 MDVAGAWTVI
+456 MDIAGAWTVVS
-466 EKQHSGATWD
+466 KTFSAASLD
-476 AVGFTNRV
+476 AVGVTYRI

-491 AECRIKKRFVQQVER
+491 AEARVRRGPNPSTEW
-506 ENEVNNDCVWYG
+506 NDACVWYG
-518 ARGLMVAPSSYSGVT
+518 ARSLLQGPTSYADVT
-533 TMAINIRGGDRLS
+533 VISINARGGDRLS
-546 SQSESMVSV
+546 AQSESMVSV

-563 LVNGSWTDPQAT
+563 LVNGSWTAPQAT

-589 GYTDADLDLNELAR
+589 GYTDADLDLNELTR

-622 GTAKAIINDA
+622 GTAKAVINDA
-632 LSCGFAELTIDNG
+632 LACGFAELTIDNG

-769 GYAQSAIMISYDN
+769 GYAQSAIMIGYEN
-782 GLVESSE
+782 GVIESSE

-815 ATKVDEFHLR
+815 ATKVDDFHLR

>member
-23 MSVRDWLSESVDN
+23 MSVRDWLSDSVDN

-49 NGAVVEPSEWALTVF
+49 NGDVVEHSEWALTVF

-98 PKVGANSPT
+98 PKVGQTSQ
-107 NGDELNEASIKGNK
+107 NGEDLNEASIKGNK
-121 VKINSPIREI
+121 IKINSPIREI
-131 AGRRKVFPDYLLP
+131 AGKRKVFPDYLLP

-150 GPRDQRVEMMLC
+150 GPREQRVEMLLC
-162 VGIGEHEIPSNK
+162 VGVGDHDVPTNK
-174 VLIGDTPA
+174 ILIGDTPVV
-182 ISLGSDVSYEIYG
+182 SLGSDVTYKVYG
-195 PGANVSANPASLWW
+195 PGEDLSADNAHMWW
-209 NDVSEIGSSSSGSPG
+209 NDVTEVGSSSNGSAG
-224 LELTESVSLTP
+224 LELTTAVAITP
-235 SYTATSHQFNGYTI
+235 GYTATSQQFNGYMV

-254 AGLFPSDWFS
+254 AGNFPTDWTS
-264 GLIVT
+264 GLIVQI
-269 IVAPYQYEFVDG
+269 IVPYQYEFIDG
-281 GAGRD
+281 GIDRD
-286 IIRGNALYM
+286 IIRGDSLNM
-295 LNPAVGDSIQ
+295 LNPEVGDSIQ
-305 IFGVNAGF
+305 IFGTNEGNYIVH
-313 YKVNSF
+313 SF
-319 TPGSGSTPPEM
+319 TPTDGASPAEM
-330 TLNFESGSPVTSL
+330 TLSFENGNPVTALSL
-343 TLGTILATIGP
+343 GAIATTIGP
-354 KGLRYRVTVFSTS
+354 RGLRYRITAANTS
-367 QITVE
+367 QITVD

-378 STDSEFP
+378 ATDADFP
-385 GFDYMQTAGGSVS
+385 GFDFLETALSS
-398 LDPSNFEGGYRGP
+398 IILDPSSLTGGFRGP
-411 FAVCPFGEK
+411 FAMCPDGEK
-420 VTAIEWD
+420 TTSIEWD
-427 VFFPS
+427 IFYPS
-432 GLMGLGRE
+432 GLIGLGAKDGYRYAITSNTFLE
-440 GQEFSVL
+440 W
-447 GFHAFEYRD
+447 RD
-456 MDVAGAWTVI
+456 MDIAGAWTVVS
-466 EKQHSGATWD
+466 KTFSAASLD
-476 AVGFTNRV
+476 AVGVTYRI

-491 AECRIKKRFVQQVER
+491 AEARVRRGPNPSTEW
-506 ENEVNNDCVWYG
+506 NDACVWYG
-518 ARGLMVAPSSYSGVT
+518 ARSLLQGPTSYADVT
-533 TMAINIRGGDRLS
+533 VISINARGGDRLS
-546 SQSESMVSV
+546 AQSESMVSV

-563 LVNGSWTDPQAT
+563 LVNGAWTAPQAT

-610 RQDYYDQATNSN
+610 RQDYYDQATSSN

-632 LSCGFAELTIDNG
+632 LACGFAELTIDNG

-769 GYAQSAIMISYDN
+769 GYAQSAIMISYED
-782 GLVESSE
+782 GIVESSE

-803 RRADGSSSGPYI
+803 RRSDGSSSGPYI
-815 ATKVDEFHLR
+815 ATKVDEFHLL

-860 GLDAARVEAVAY
+860 GLDSARVEAVAY